1 MDVLGGIIQKQPLRY
16 AGEQVKRLNSKLYQI
31 MLLITRIE
39 PVCGLERWNGFF
51 KAKMELQLY
60 F

>member
-1 MDVLGGIIQKQPLRY
+1 MDVLGGILQKQPLRY

-39 PVCGLERWNGFF
+39 PVCG
-51 KAKMELQLY
+51 
-60 F
+60 